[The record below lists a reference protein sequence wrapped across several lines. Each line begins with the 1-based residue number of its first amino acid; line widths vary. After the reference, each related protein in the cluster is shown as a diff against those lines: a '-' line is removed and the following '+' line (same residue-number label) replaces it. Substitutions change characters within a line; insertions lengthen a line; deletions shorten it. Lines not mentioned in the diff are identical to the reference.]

1 MNYRESKTILAEIKK
16 AKRILLNCHRS
27 PDADSV
33 CSSLAMREVLVKL
46 GKEVDVYCPNEVPD
60 RLDFLPHF
68 KKVEEKDFK
77 AINFEKYDLFI
88 SLDTSTFDHATN
100 LEEKPDNLKI
110 IVIDHHKS
118 NDKYGDLNLVDDSAS
133 ATCEIL
139 YVLFKNW
146 RIDFN
151 DDINYLLLTGII
163 EDSGA
168 FRYPGTSSRTLK
180 IASRLFDKGV
190 NKDEIIRQIFF
201 TIDIKQFKFWGIV
214 FDSLKT
220 DKKHR
225 FVWATIKYDDYKEF
239 QSDKS
244 LRQSTATAFFQSF
257 KDTDFAILLVE
268 QSKEK
273 VNIGFRSR
281 TGLDVSKIA
290 VEFGGGGHQ
299 YAAGAGT
306 EGISL
311 EEVEKKVLKVAR
323 KYAKKSKK

>member
-1 MNYRESKTILAEIKK
+1 M
-16 AKRILLNCHRS
+16 
-27 PDADSV
+27 
-33 CSSLAMREVLVKL
+33 
-46 GKEVDVYCPNEVPD
+46 
-60 RLDFLPHF
+60 
-68 KKVEEKDFK
+68 
-77 AINFEKYDLFI
+77 
-88 SLDTSTFDHATN
+88 
-100 LEEKPDNLKI
+100 
-110 IVIDHHKS
+110 
-118 NDKYGDLNLVDDSAS
+118 
-133 ATCEIL
+133 
-139 YVLFKNW
+139 
-146 RIDFN
+146 
-151 DDINYLLLTGII
+151 
-163 EDSGA
+163 
-168 FRYPGTSSRTLK
+168 
-180 IASRLFDKGV
+180 

-281 TGLDVSKIA
+281 MGLDVSKIA